1 MESDWQEYPLPS
13 MEEPNIPLYDLI
25 DWLGNFPGHPE
36 PLTPHHGYVMPEWIE
51 EIVKEAADE
60 TCKDCGKKH
69 EEGKCDLYGHETTL
83 PDPPADLEWDGEDL
97 DDPNAPGNYHPASY
111 ENGQGTHACPFC
123 GHKLVDNAHSG
134 YTGVI
139 DGDYGMKSWYCPGCG
154 ADFRPAEN
162 RPMPHGGAI
171 EETVAELQDKIAAI
185 ETREPIIEKKPRRLI
200 IRRDADG
207 RMASIEA
214 EE

>member
-111 ENGQGTHACPFC
+111 ETARVLT
-123 GHKLVDNAHSG
+123 LVLS
-134 YTGVI
+134 V
-139 DGDYGMKSWYCPGCG
+139 
-154 ADFRPAEN
+154 
-162 RPMPHGGAI
+162 AI
-171 EETVAELQDKIAAI
+171 SLLTMLIVDTQVSLTVTME
-185 ETREPIIEKKPRRLI
+185 
-200 IRRDADG
+200 
-207 RMASIEA
+207 
-214 EE
+214 